1 MCNSGLARG
10 SKSLYFPADLRVF
23 FATKRHSLMRFH
35 RFTMPPH
42 PSYKSYTILW
52 SATKCC
58 AHSHCLGEQGSR
70 WQGFAY
76 LDTKVARAARNA
88 VLSANGNKGRASFA
102 SASAGQPVMLTCVEV
117 DLASRAASA

>member
-10 SKSLYFPADLRVF
+10 SKSLYFPRRFAGILRHE
-23 FATKRHSLMRFH
+23 AALPNAISPLHDA
-35 RFTMPPH
+35 PH